1 MENRQNTSTLLE
13 QLDLYSIV
21 RDVLRNLW
29 VILLAALAVGMI
41 VYMGSRA
48 QSKNTYPTRA
58 TFVVTSKTSG
68 NYTYSNLS
76 AATTMADSF
85 SNAAPSV
92 SGLINDIKACLD
104 IETGLI
110 AGIAL

>member
-1 MENRQNTSTLLE
+1 MGVISPFEVRVRYDFAYCLFRIVVVGVFEQFYRDLIALPDAHGLIDPCRLNRIT
-13 QLDLYSIV
+13 DL
-21 RDVLRNLW
+21 
-29 VILLAALAVGMI
+29 
-41 VYMGSRA
+41 
-48 QSKNTYPTRA
+48 TR
-58 TFVVTSKTSG
+58 FFDRFDHF
-68 NYTYSNLS
+68 N
-76 AATTMADSF
+76 MADSF